1 MKDSTD
7 LVFAMVIIICLIGCY
22 HKISSLSHRIDMM
35 VMVQQSQQKHIDEL
49 LENN

>member
-7 LVFAMVIIICLIGCY
+7 LVFAMVIILSLIGCY

-35 VMVQQSQQKHIDEL
+35 IMVQQSQQKHIDKL